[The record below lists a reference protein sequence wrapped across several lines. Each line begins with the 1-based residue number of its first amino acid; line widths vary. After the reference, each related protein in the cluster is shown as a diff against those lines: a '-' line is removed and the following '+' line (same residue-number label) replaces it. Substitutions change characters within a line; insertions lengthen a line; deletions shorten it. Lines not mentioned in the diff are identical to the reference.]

1 MITIERTI
9 CLALLLFSLCGC
21 QHVQP
26 WERGDLAR
34 KEMQLNPDNLSSQL
48 YRQVYESKEASSG
61 GGVTAGAGCGCN

>member
-1 MITIERTI
+1 MIFIVRI
-9 CLALLLFSLCGC
+9 ACLVFLLFSLCGC

-34 KEMQLNPDNLSSQL
+34 KEMQLDPDGLSSQL
-48 YRQVYESKEASSG
+48 YRQVYDSKEASSG